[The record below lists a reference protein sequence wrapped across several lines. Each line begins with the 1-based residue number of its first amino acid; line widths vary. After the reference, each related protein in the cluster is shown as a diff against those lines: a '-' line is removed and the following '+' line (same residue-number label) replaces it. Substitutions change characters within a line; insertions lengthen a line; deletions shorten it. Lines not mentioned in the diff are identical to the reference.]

1 MSQNSTG
8 KARIESLQAL
18 RAWAFLGI
26 FFSHAGFFISWSG
39 LGVSVFFVMSGFLMA
54 YHYDAVQLPTSPES
68 RLSFAWKKIKKL
80 YPLHIITMVFAVALY
95 IAVTLQVG
103 VTPKKIIGL
112 VGKIALHVTLT
123 QTWVPYNPINV
134 SLNGVAWYLSVT
146 LFLYFMF
153 PRIKQVVERHAPSGR
168 LALPGLCALCGLILA
183 VEIAAC
189 IPFIVFFGVHSPVYT
204 WFMYCFPVFRLGD
217 FFIGCVMKRVFFECH
232 VKDMGTAK
240 ATILELLATAIT
252 VLVYLWLSKP
262 GGNIASAALHNA
274 TTAYIPLAAL
284 WVMLFAANR
293 GLLTRLL
300 SNPVTRFIGN
310 ISAHAFLIHFVI
322 TEYASHCLSFRGIRV
337 DGWGR
342 VLLVSAELLLSI
354 GLSLLYK
361 RLHGK
366 CVAKK
371 A

>member
-26 FFSHAGFFISWSG
+26 FFSHAGFFISWSS
-39 LGVSVFFVMSGFLMA
+39 LGVSVFCVMSGFLMA
-54 YHYDAVQLPTSPES
+54 YHYDAVQLPTSPQLC
-68 RLSFAWKKIKKL
+68 LSFSWKKIKKL
-80 YPLHIITMVFAVALY
+80 YPLHIITMVFAVTLY

-103 VTPKKIIGL
+103 VTPRKIIGL
-112 VGKIALHVTLT
+112 VSKIALHVTLT

-153 PRIKQVVERHAPSGR
+153 PRIKQVVERPGR

-240 ATILELLATAIT
+240 VTILELLATAIT

-262 GGNIASAALHNA
+262 GGNIASAALRNG
-274 TTAYIPLAAL
+274 TTAYIPMAAL

-293 GLLTRLL
+293 GLLTRLM
-300 SNPVTRFIGN
+300 SNRVTLFIGN
-310 ISAHAFLIHFVI
+310 ISAYAFLIHFVI

-354 GLSLLYK
+354 GLSVLYK
-361 RLHGK
+361 KLHERYID
-366 CVAKK
+366 KK